1 MLTTSDCAKS
11 PRARRGR
18 RRGRSASGLRIAS
31 RVEDR
36 SRDRPHQLRVAPAD
50 PAHADDSERRP
61 AELDPEVAGGVEPCP
76 FSRPQAQLGG
86 RQATC
91 RGQGQRQRQL
101 GGGVGEDVRSVGG
114 DDLPIA
120 AGLEVDVV
128 VADGEVG
135 DQPQAGAGG
144 IEQLRADGDGRVG
157 DDRVD
162 PCGEL
167 ADLLRGRPQAALTN
181 LATLGDPLGP
191 RGRDQAGDQDC
202 GAGFSWIVALN
213 GDFVPASLVIVA
225 LICALSLPALSSSP
239 SPASLRWIF
248 SRPVLPPPTRP
259 EIEPSFGLFL

>member
-11 PRARRGR
+11 SPSSARTAPRA
-18 RRGRSASGLRIAS
+18 RSASGLGSRS
-31 RVEDR
+31 RVENR
-36 SRDRPHQLRVAPAD
+36 PRDRPHQFRVAPAD

-61 AELDPEVAGGVEPCP
+61 AELDPEVAGGVEPRP
-76 FSRPQAQLGG
+76 FAGPQAPLGG

-101 GGGVGEDVRSVGG
+101 GGGIGEDIRGVGG

-120 AGLEVDVV
+120 TGLEVDVV

-135 DQPQAGAGG
+135 DQPQARARG

-157 DDRVD
+157 DDRGD
-162 PCGEL
+162 PGGEL
-167 ADLLRGRPQAALTN
+167 ADLLRGRPEAALAN

-213 GDFVPASLVIVA
+213 GDFVPA
-225 LICALSLPALSSSP
+225 
-239 SPASLRWIF
+239 
-248 SRPVLPPPTRP
+248 
-259 EIEPSFGLFL
+259 